1 MDNKPNKK
9 FQSNHKY
16 FTICIYAIITF
27 TVCIIIFRF
36 LNNWEATKARL
47 SSILSTFSP
56 FLIAFLI
63 AYFINPL
70 VATIDRFL
78 FGKTLKNRF
87 IRVHKVISLIL
98 AYIIVVGFIV
108 MVLTF
113 VIPEVIAS
121 ISELVRQS
129 TYMPIIIQNK
139 WSSFVVDHPTWDLD
153 AIQTFIDQAL
163 PDLIDYV
170 KTFMTNAVPMIYN
183 ASVSIIS
190 WVVNI
195 LLAFVISCY
204 IMMDKKT
211 LIGGFK
217 KIIYSFVSQD
227 LAHKV
232 IVTTKEC
239 NQIFSRYIIGK
250 ALDSLIIGII
260 CFVFM
265 TIVNLPYS
273 ILISLV
279 VGITNMIPYFG
290 PFIGAVPGVLLLLI
304 ISPKSALIF
313 AIWIFVLQQFDGAI
327 LGPKILGNSTG
338 LQPIWI
344 IFAITVGGSL
354 GGVLGMFLGVPI
366 VAVLAYLLTDLTD
379 FLLKKRDINPDL
391 SNIKYPDDLKIP
403 EDYPET
409 KVKKEENPK

>member
-27 TVCIIIFRF
+27 AVCIIIFRF

-47 SSILSTFSP
+47 SSILATFSP
-56 FLIAFLI
+56 FLI

-98 AYIIVVGFIV
+98 AYIVVVGFIV

-379 FLLKKRDINPDL
+379 FLLKKRDIHPDL

-403 EDYPET
+403 EHYPET

>member
-27 TVCIIIFRF
+27 AVCIIIFRF

-47 SSILSTFSP
+47 SSILATFSP

-183 ASVSIIS
+183 ASISIIS

-211 LIGGFK
+211 RC
-217 KIIYSFVSQD
+217 V
-227 LAHKV
+227 
-232 IVTTKEC
+232 
-239 NQIFSRYIIGK
+239 
-250 ALDSLIIGII
+250 
-260 CFVFM
+260 
-265 TIVNLPYS
+265 
-273 ILISLV
+273 
-279 VGITNMIPYFG
+279 
-290 PFIGAVPGVLLLLI
+290 
-304 ISPKSALIF
+304 
-313 AIWIFVLQQFDGAI
+313 
-327 LGPKILGNSTG
+327 
-338 LQPIWI
+338 
-344 IFAITVGGSL
+344 
-354 GGVLGMFLGVPI
+354 
-366 VAVLAYLLTDLTD
+366 
-379 FLLKKRDINPDL
+379 
-391 SNIKYPDDLKIP
+391 
-403 EDYPET
+403 
-409 KVKKEENPK
+409 